1 MGPEL
6 PPAAWVF
13 LTDPA
18 PKYFDF
24 SATHM
29 ARRVSTSRML
39 LAALLVA
46 LALVPNAVTVFP
58 VVWYY
63 CTPAAEVAWVQ
74 VECPMS
80 PWPWF
85 SVDAPSFESAKAIA
99 SGWQQFRRYSWILA
113 LVACLMVGRELL
125 PIPRFFGRDED

>member
-1 MGPEL
+1 M
-6 PPAAWVF
+6 
-13 LTDPA
+13 
-18 PKYFDF
+18 
-24 SATHM
+24 S
-29 ARRVSTSRML
+29 

-58 VVWYY
+58 AVWYY
-63 CTPAAEVAWVQ
+63 CAPAAEVAWVQ

-80 PWPWF
+80 PRTWF

-99 SGWQQFRRYSWILA
+99 SVWQQFRRYSWILA

-125 PIPRFFGRDED
+125 PIPRVFGRDDD